1 MSRKRIYSVAAELS
15 RSESTNS
22 VATQSKRA
30 RISCH
35 FHSLSDELVLK
46 ILSFLTTS
54 ELTRCQQ
61 VCQRLYRIAGDNHVW
76 KSAFFDSFVQSQAAI
91 PPHNRHSSKW
101 LEEENLD
108 QTRSR
113 HWKQLYKLRY
123 NWNRGS
129 CRISEIEISAASS
142 EPPLSIKLRRVC
154 QYLSMRYNCDTAQLQ
169 RELSS
174 R

>member
-1 MSRKRIYSVAAELS
+1 MSRKRVYSITAELPRSESANSVAA
-15 RSESTNS
+15 
-22 VATQSKRA
+22 QSKRA

-61 VCQRLYRIAGDNHVW
+61 VCRRLLRIAGDNYVW
-76 KSAFFDSFVQSQAAI
+76 KSAFFDSFVQPQATI
-91 PPHNRHSSKW
+91 PPRSRHSSKW

-108 QTRSR
+108 QTRGR

-129 CRISEIEISAASS
+129 CRISNIEISAASS
-142 EPPLSIKLRRVC
+142 EPLLSIKLRRVC
-154 QYLSMRYNCDTAQLQ
+154 Q
-169 RELSS
+169 
-174 R
+174 